1 MEQTIITI
9 SREYGSGGREIAQ
22 RLGRRLGI
30 TVYDKNMLDEMH
42 DRYGFDK
49 EVLSEH
55 EESPVNV
62 LFSRT
67 VRGYSSSMEEIVAQR
82 GFDFMREKAD
92 SGESFIMV
100 GRCGEYVLRDYPC
113 TRSFFILGD
122 EQSRIR
128 RIMERNGIGRKEA
141 AERMART
148 DRQRRAYHNYYCDG
162 KWGDSRYYDLCVN
175 SSILGVEGTAEL
187 LWRYLELCKGREG

>member
-9 SREYGSGGREIAQ
+9 GREYGRGGREIAK
-22 RLGRRLGI
+22 RLGQRLGI

-42 DRYGFDK
+42 NRYGFDK

-67 VRGYSSSMEEIVAQR
+67 VRGYSSSVEEIVAQR
-82 GFDFMREKAD
+82 GFEFMREKAD

-100 GRCGEYVLRDYPC
+100 GRCGEHVLRDYPC

-122 EQSRIR
+122 EQSKIR

-148 DRQRRAYHNYYCDG
+148 DRQRRSYHNHYCDG
-162 KWGDSRYYDLCVN
+162 RWGDSRYYDLCVN

-187 LWRYLELCKGREG
+187 LCRYLDLCKGREG

>member
-9 SREYGSGGREIAQ
+9 GREYGSGGREIAQ
-22 RLGRRLGI
+22 RLGQWLGI

-67 VRGYSSSMEEIVAQR
+67 VRGYSSSVEEVVAQR
-82 GFDFMREKAD
+82 GFEFMREKAD

-100 GRCGEYVLRDYPC
+100 GRCGEYVLRNYPC

-122 EQSRIR
+122 EQSKIR

-141 AERMART
+141 MERMART
-148 DRQRRAYHNYYCDG
+148 DRQRRSYHNHYCDG
-162 KWGDSRYYDLCVN
+162 RWGDSRYYDLCVN

-187 LWRYLELCKGREG
+187 LCRYLELCKGREG